1 MALVANLNSYV
12 TVAEADAYLANSVRA
27 ADAWGFLSTTDKER
41 ALASATR
48 MLQRQTW
55 LGDKATGLNN
65 VATVALAA
73 GGSGHAV
80 GDILTI
86 SGGTGVSATAKVA
99 TLSGSA
105 VATVT
110 LLDGGLYSVN
120 PTASGVAT
128 TSSGAGTGA
137 TLNLTF
143 ATQALAFPRSGLT
156 DKEGETVSATT
167 VPQAV
172 KDATCELAYEV
183 SQNSDLETSR
193 SQDDNTKRLK
203 AGSVEL
209 ENFRPQLNQGRF
221 PFPVTELISL
231 FLAASSALAGPTASD
246 AGVGT
251 TSFQDEDG
259 KPPYGLSA
267 SFDG

>member
-27 ADAWGFLSTTDKER
+27 SAWSFLGTSDREK

-65 VATVALAA
+65 VATVAVAA
-73 GGSGHAV
+73 GGSGYAV
-80 GDILTI
+80 GDILTV
-86 SGGTGVSATAKVA
+86 SGGTGTAARVKVA

-110 LLDGGLYSVN
+110 FLDGGVYSVN
-120 PTASGVAT
+120 PTMSGAAT

-143 ATQALAFPRSGLT
+143 SAQALAFPRSGLT
-156 DKEGETVSATT
+156 DREGETVDALS
-167 VPQAV
+167 VPQVV
-172 KDATCELAYEV
+172 KDATCELAYEI
-183 SQNSDLETSR
+183 SQDPSLETSR
-193 SQDDNTKRLK
+193 NQDDNTKRLK

-209 ENFRPQLNQGRF
+209 ENFRPQMNRGRF
-221 PFPVTELISL
+221 PFPVTELVGL
-231 FLAASSALAGPTASD
+231 FLAASTALSAPYAPD
-246 AGVGT
+246 AGARES
-251 TSFQDEDG
+251 SFVDSDG
-259 KPPYGLSA
+259 NPPFQISEP
-267 SFDG
+267 FDG